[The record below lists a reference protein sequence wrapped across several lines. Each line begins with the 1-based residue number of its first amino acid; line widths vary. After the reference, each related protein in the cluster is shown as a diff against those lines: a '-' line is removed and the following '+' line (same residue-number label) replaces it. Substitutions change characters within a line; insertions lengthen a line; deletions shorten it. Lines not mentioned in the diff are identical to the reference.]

1 MEATML
7 NIEVNEKSLWK
18 VSYLTELKYRTI
30 DTNAGRQRNIILQIF
45 FINIELSFLMPRDIG
60 IELTIFNIYWGSR
73 IGWLD
78 KHE

>member
-1 MEATML
+1 ML